1 MEANKIP
8 TLSPKLESE
17 KIHKLII
24 NKEYDLIFGF
34 FEKHL
39 PPDKISKEEYL
50 DSLLKEYCKRKK
62 ERIEMLDKRFIR

>member
-8 TLSPKLESE
+8 TLSPKIESE

-34 FEKHL
+34 F
-39 PPDKISKEEYL
+39 
-50 DSLLKEYCKRKK
+50 
-62 ERIEMLDKRFIR
+62 